1 MASLAHA
8 IHGVQKG
15 TLSHYEFLQQ
25 VDRLLEEGQTDSTQ
39 LHDLLNE
46 ERTRILLPPD
56 VYAELRNRAEHAPLP
71 GASANAER
79 TVAQTVRSAPS
90 IPSTNPASASPP
102 TASTI
107 PPTAS
112 WRDVV
117 SGEPEKMK
125 GVGDTLNNRFVLEEC
140 IGFGGMGMV
149 YRALDLRKLEASD
162 RNPYIAIKVLN
173 VQFRGHPKSLIALQ
187 REAKKAQT
195 LAHPNIVTVYDFDRD
210 GPTVYLTMEFLS
222 GEPLSRMLRHPDF
235 KGLPLADTQRIVT
248 GMARALAYAHER
260 GFVHCDFKP
269 ANVILTDAG
278 DVKVIDFGIARAFRK
293 PSQESEVTVFDP
305 GSLGGLTPAY
315 ASPEMLEHREPD
327 PRDDIYALAC
337 ITYELLTG
345 KHPFDRLT
353 ASQARNAAMK
363 PQRPKDLGQRQWK
376 ALKSALAFERD
387 ARTPTIA
394 RFLEEFGD
402 GRKPANQVAMIA
414 SGAAALLLAIGGA
427 GYYLASRG
435 GGEGQKT
442 AAVSSGGSTTETT
455 VQASPAKPVPFSM
468 EAVERALNGVPCSAM
483 LASAQDGAV
492 QVRGYLPASFGTA
505 RLKEAIGGLPGV
517 QSLNLNV
524 QELGDDKCGA
534 VQLLAPYW
542 KQNMQAAAP
551 ASIHTSPRDA
561 PLREGDALVLDL
573 ATPPWDS
580 YVNVDYYSSDGSVVH
595 LVPSP
600 RARANQAPPSY
611 TATIG
616 GAGNWVVSPP
626 LGTDMIVL
634 LITPAPLF
642 DGLRPEAEQAK
653 DYLQVL
659 DQQLSRLGAK
669 YGREKIAAD
678 FLQITTH
685 PRNFQ

>member
-56 VYAELRNRAEHAPLP
+56 VYAELRNRADHAPLP

-79 TVAQTVRSAPS
+79 TVAQTVRSAPF
-90 IPSTNPASASPP
+90 IPSTNPAATSPP

-387 ARTPTIA
+387 ARTSTIA

-442 AAVSSGGSTTETT
+442 AAVSSGGSTTET
-455 VQASPAKPVPFSM
+455 VCDRQIRSHG
-468 EAVERALNGVPCSAM
+468 RAMGFL
-483 LASAQDGAV
+483 
-492 QVRGYLPASFGTA
+492 RGRRRMPEDQ
-505 RLKEAIGGLPGV
+505 RRQPRKE
-517 QSLNLNV
+517 Q
-524 QELGDDKCGA
+524 
-534 VQLLAPYW
+534 
-542 KQNMQAAAP
+542 
-551 ASIHTSPRDA
+551 
-561 PLREGDALVLDL
+561 
-573 ATPPWDS
+573 
-580 YVNVDYYSSDGSVVH
+580 
-595 LVPSP
+595 P
-600 RARANQAPPSY
+600 RARRELGRR
-611 TATIG
+611 ATIREVAFQDDRQG
-616 GAGNWVVSPP
+616 LSSADGSRVGIRSARRH
-626 LGTDMIVL
+626 LDAL
-634 LITPAPLF
+634 LVGRANAHWHGQLQ
-642 DGLRPEAEQAK
+642 GLRRAVAEGCTGRRGFIRRQP
-653 DYLQVL
+653 V
-659 DQQLSRLGAK
+659 RLA
-669 YGREKIAAD
+669 
-678 FLQITTH
+678 
-685 PRNFQ
+685 

>member
-8 IHGVQKG
+8 IHGVQNG
-15 TLSHYEFLQQ
+15 TLSHYEFLEQ
-25 VDRLLEEGQTDSTQ
+25 VDRLLEEGRTDSSQ
-39 LHDLLNE
+39 LQDLLNE

-56 VYAELRNRAEHAPLP
+56 VYEELRHRAGQGPPP
-71 GASANAER
+71 GVR
-79 TVAQTVRSAPS
+79 RPPDHTVAQTGPGGRS
-90 IPSTNPASASPP
+90 IPMTVPP
-102 TASTI
+102 TM
-107 PPTAS
+107 S
-112 WRDVV
+112 WRGDV

-125 GVGDTLNNRFVLEEC
+125 GVGDTLNGRFVLEEC

-149 YRALDLRKLEASD
+149 YKALDLRKLEASD

-210 GPTVYLTMEFLS
+210 GQTVYLTMEYLS

-235 KGLPLADTQRIVT
+235 RGLPLADTQHIVT

-278 DVKVIDFGIARAFRK
+278 DVKVIDFGIARAIRK

-315 ASPEMLEHREPD
+315 ASPEMLEHRDPD

-376 ALKSALAFERD
+376 ALRSALAFERE
-387 ARTPTIA
+387 ARTPTVA

-402 GRKPANQVAMIA
+402 GRKTANRQIMIA
-414 SGAAALLLAIGGA
+414 GGAVAAVLALAVA
-427 GYYLASRG
+427 GYYAVSRNG
-435 GGEGQKT
+435 YPGVQT
-442 AAVSSGGSTTETT
+442 AAVASGDSGAQN
-455 VQASPAKPVPFSM
+455 VPQAAPRVAPLSM
-468 EAVERALNGVPCSAM
+468 EEVERTLAKVPCSAL
-483 LASAQDGAV
+483 LASSSEGRL
-492 QVRGYLPASFGTA
+492 QVRGYLSAGFGIP
-505 RLKEAIGGLPGV
+505 RLRETLGNLPGV
-517 QSLNLNV
+517 QSV
-524 QELGDDKCGA
+524 QVEAQQLADDKCG
-534 VQLLAPYW
+534 VVGVLAPYW
-542 KQNMQAAAP
+542 QQNMRSGAAA
-551 ASIHTSPRDA
+551 AVHTKPPDA
-561 PLREGDALVLDL
+561 PLREGDALVLDV
-573 ATPPWDS
+573 ATPPYDS
-580 YVNVDYYSSDGSVVH
+580 HVNIDYYSFDGGVVH

-611 TATIG
+611 AATIG
-616 GAGNWVVSPP
+616 STGNWVVSKP
-626 LGTDMIVL
+626 LGTDLIVL
-634 LITPAPLF
+634 LITPVPLF
-642 DGLRPEAEQAK
+642 DGLRPEAERTQ
-653 DYLQVL
+653 DYLPVL
-659 DQQLSRLGAK
+659 ERQLARMGEQ
-669 YGREKIAAD
+669 YGRDKIVAD
-678 FLQITTH
+678 FLQITTR
-685 PRNFQ
+685 PRNP